1 MSPAL
6 FWLDERTGRRTAR
19 ETAFQRTAAQKPKQS
34 NFSCAALLVVA
45 AITNYCS
52 KSPKWQIKRIADVS
66 TLLRRN
72 NKPKLCA
79 LKSQYSTQVDIRLFR
94 AGRKQDS
101 ATAVLPFRSIPWA
114 HIYRALQCR
123 VLVPPSEARGEEV
136 RKKKRECCAKRP
148 RVLLRFH
155 IAAIVV
161 CCAAARDAICRGSS
175 AEHKMWRKK
184 HAGTT
189 VAPTTALFF

>member
-1 MSPAL
+1 MNAPVGGQLGKRCFS
-6 FWLDERTGRRTAR
+6 ERPRKTKTKRLLSRRTFGSGR
-19 ETAFQRTAAQKPKQS
+19 NNQ
-34 NFSCAALLVVA
+34 LLL
-45 AITNYCS
+45 
-52 KSPKWQIKRIADVS
+52 KSPKWQIKRVADVS

-136 RKKKRECCAKRP
+136 RKKKE
-148 RVLLRFH
+148 RVLREAPARSFAVSYCCHCLLR
-155 IAAIVV
+155 
-161 CCAAARDAICRGSS
+161 RS
-175 AEHKMWRKK
+175 A
-184 HAGTT
+184 
-189 VAPTTALFF
+189 